1 MCLCHAGNDLT
12 VQAETAGLKAFS
24 QSDMKYIV
32 KGSRMKEDPL
42 LYGNCSGLIVLAV
55 AFLHY
60 YFNLFHTVS

>member
-1 MCLCHAGNDLT
+1 MCLCHVSDDLT
-12 VQAETAGLKAFS
+12 VQAEAAGLKAFC

-42 LYGNCSGLIVLAV
+42 LYGNCSALIVLAV